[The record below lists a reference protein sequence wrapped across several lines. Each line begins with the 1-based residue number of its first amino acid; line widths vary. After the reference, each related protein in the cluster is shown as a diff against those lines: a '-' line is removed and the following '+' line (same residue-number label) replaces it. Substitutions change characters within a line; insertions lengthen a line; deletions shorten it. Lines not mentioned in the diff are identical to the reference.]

1 VLICLCILLPN
12 LCGDYFLWGSTHV
25 FFGFLVF
32 LLWEYYENFLGRTIP
47 SQLLDPKFPVEL
59 IIFLPLF
66 QEQVKKRGL
75 DNKRIE
81 FSDHCDYFRD
91 RQLVT
96 QWNLHWCCQ
105 ENNRFSFLL
114 NLNWYKVRGYF
125 GVLRL
130 TFRCVEG
137 EFPPH
142 YQAILWTPAGCPTIQ
157 NSSDANCLELAQ
169 TSQVKGSFPQH
180 SLHLKCQPQGQ
191 ATSILTN
198 HKVLGDSHNPLPR
211 FSNLLEW
218 LTKLREGLYLPL
230 LVYYASYNSGT
241 AK

>member
-1 VLICLCILLPN
+1 MAYDDIKYLSMCWFAFHFLCILLPN
-12 LCGDYFLWGSTHV
+12 LCGDYLLWGSTHV

-47 SQLLDPKFPVEL
+47 SQLLDPKFPMEL

-96 QWNLHWCCQ
+96 QWNLHWCCP

-142 YQAILWTPAGCPTIQ
+142 YQVILWTPAGCP
-157 NSSDANCLELAQ
+157 
-169 TSQVKGSFPQH
+169 
-180 SLHLKCQPQGQ
+180 
-191 ATSILTN
+191 
-198 HKVLGDSHNPLPR
+198 
-211 FSNLLEW
+211 
-218 LTKLREGLYLPL
+218 
-230 LVYYASYNSGT
+230 YNSTQFWHALPGYSLRSYRLRGSVLQGSLFFPLQMPVT
-241 AK
+241 SPGSHLHFYILAVNQTNSNYSFLRFD